1 MASLNMVQL
10 IGRLGKDP
18 EIRFSQSGQTI
29 ANMSLATDESY
40 TDRNGNKVER
50 AEWHR
55 LVAFGRQA
63 ELAQQYLCK
72 GSQIYVQ
79 GALQTRKWQDQQG
92 NDKYTTEVKLQRLQF
107 LDRKGDNGQQNG
119 NGQGQN
125 GQTQGSETSYDMDDV
140 PF

>member
-18 EIRFSQSGQTI
+18 ELRFSQSGQAI
-29 ANMSLATDESY
+29 ANMTLATDESY
-40 TDRNGNKVER
+40 IGQDGNKVDKT
-50 AEWHR
+50 EWHR

-63 ELAQQYLCK
+63 ELVEKYLRK
-72 GSQIYVQ
+72 GSLIYVQ

-92 NDKYTTEVKLQRLQF
+92 QDRYTTEVKLQRVQF
-107 LDRKGDNGQQNG
+107 LEKKGDNEQPNGEGQKRSQPRG
-119 NGQGQN
+119 NKA
-125 GQTQGSETSYDMDDV
+125 SYDMDDV